1 MTLQEQVMTGSGQP
15 ATESN
20 VPPVPRT
27 IRDTGLSPETISSLA
42 LKTLY
47 VAGARSGRDLARYI
61 RLPFEVLDEA
71 LFEIQQRHMVEVSG
85 VRGHSRGGYVFDLT
99 TAGRNRARELFQA
112 SHYVGP
118 APVPL
123 KVYHEWVEKQSMLD
137 VTIEPEEIDAGLS
150 HLVLGK
156 EILRQLGPAINSGRS
171 MFLYGHAGN
180 GKTEVAQSI
189 SKMISGNIYAP
200 YAIEVEGRVIVA
212 VQDFDLGEEIRQSES
227 GSWLAEEATFDI
239 RFAHVPRPV
248 VFTGGELSLE
258 QLDLR
263 FDPHARFY
271 RAPLQVKANGG
282 VLIIDDLGRQLVR
295 PDELLNRWM
304 VPLEKRTDFLTLHTG
319 HSFPVPFDCLLIFS
333 TNLEPSELVDEAFL
347 RRIHYKINMRSP
359 SREEYAEILQ
369 RCCEEKSIEFDPG
382 SVETIFNE
390 YYDRHGIPPRGCHPR
405 DIVLHLCDLA
415 RYERGEPTL
424 GGGRLQEAC
433 ESYFLT

>member
-1 MTLQEQVMTGSGQP
+1 MTLQEQVLAGSGQP
-15 ATESN
+15 ATESD

-27 IRDTGLSPETISSLA
+27 IRDTGLSPETITALA
-42 LKTLY
+42 LKTVY
-47 VAGARSGRDLARYI
+47 VAGARTGREIAGYI

-71 LFEIQQRHMVEVSG
+71 LFDAQQRHMVQVSG
-85 VRGHSRGGYVFDLT
+85 VRGHSRAGYVFDLT
-99 TAGRNRARELFQA
+99 NTGRDRARELFQA

-123 KVYHEWVEKQSMLD
+123 KVYHEWVLKQSMLD
-137 VTIEPEEIDAGLS
+137 VVIEPEEIDAGLN
-150 HLVLGK
+150 HLVLGP

-180 GKTEVAQSI
+180 GKTEIAQSI
-189 SKMISGNIYAP
+189 AKMISGSIYVP

-212 VQDFDLGEEIRQSES
+212 VQDFDLGEEIRKSES
-227 GSWLAEEATFDI
+227 DSWLAEEATFDI

-258 QLDLR
+258 QMDLR

-271 RAPLQVKANGG
+271 RAPLQLKANGG

-304 VPLEKRTDFLTLHTG
+304 VPLEKRADFLTLHTG

-359 SREEYAEILQ
+359 SREEYAKILR
-369 RCCEEKSIEFDPG
+369 RCCEEKSIEFDPN
-382 SVETIFNE
+382 SVETIYDA

-415 RYERGEPTL
+415 RYERSEPMM
-424 GGGRLQEAC
+424 GDGRLEEAC

>member
-1 MTLQEQVMTGSGQP
+1 MTLQERVMVGSGQP
-15 ATESN
+15 ATESS

-27 IRDTGLSPETISSLA
+27 IRDTGLSPETITSLA

-71 LFEIQQRHMVEVSG
+71 LFDIQQRHMVEVSG

-99 TAGRNRARELFQA
+99 TAGRDRAQELFQA

-123 KVYHEWVEKQSMLD
+123 KVYHEWVEKQSMLN
-137 VTIEPEEIDAGLS
+137 VTIEPEAIDAGLS

-227 GSWLAEEATFDI
+227 ESWLAEEATFDT

-258 QLDLR
+258 QMDLR

-359 SREEYAEILQ
+359 SREEYAQILR
-369 RCCEEKSIEFDPG
+369 RCCEEKSIEFDPS
-382 SVETIFNE
+382 SVETIFDD
-390 YYDRHGIPPRGCHPR
+390 YYDRHGIAPRGCHPR

-415 RYERGEPTL
+415 RYERGKPML
-424 GGGRLQEAC
+424 GEGRLEEAC